1 MAEPQAQDNAQVV
14 RQFLEGVLTG
24 EFRSHLVAD
33 NVVWHVGGRN
43 QISDDYRGH
52 DGIGRLFAK
61 MGEVVGLP
69 PAGRPGVEHNLE
81 FHDMLANDEHVV
93 VLWRRHGQRAGVT
106 LDSPGVGVYHV
117 RDGKITEVWAV
128 HWDQPAADAYFG
140 SA

>member
-1 MAEPQAQDNAQVV
+1 MAEPQTQDNARVV

-24 EFRSHLVAD
+24 EFRKELVAD
-33 NVVWHVGGRN
+33 DIVWHMGGNN
-43 QISDDYRGH
+43 QVSGDYRGH

-61 MGEVVGLP
+61 MGELIGSP
-69 PAGRPGVEHNLE
+69 TAGKPGVEHAVEL
-81 FHDMLANDEHVV
+81 HDMLASDDHVV
-93 VLWRRHGQRAGVT
+93 VLWRRRGRRGDVT

-117 RDGKITEVWAV
+117 RDGKVAEVWVV